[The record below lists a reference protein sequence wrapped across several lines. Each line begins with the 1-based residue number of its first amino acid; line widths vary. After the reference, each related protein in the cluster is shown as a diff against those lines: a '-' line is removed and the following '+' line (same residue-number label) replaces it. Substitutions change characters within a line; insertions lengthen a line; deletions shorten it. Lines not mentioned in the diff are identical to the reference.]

1 MKPLAI
7 IPFLFLLANAEGQPN
22 PVPKL
27 KHKFIVIAH
36 RSDHTVYPENTIEAA
51 EQAIKDGA
59 DYIEIDLRTTADGH
73 FVNMHDASVNRM
85 TDGKGLVKDMTLAQ
99 IENLKV
105 SVKSKPDSNV
115 YRVPTFEQILKI
127 CRHKIHIYIDF
138 KEADASATYD
148 MLKQFHM
155 EKEVLV
161 YINKPS
167 QFTDWRKT
175 HPEMPLMVSLPD
187 SVKDAEAMLKFIN
200 TYHPDV
206 LDGNYTEYTG
216 QMVAAAKMIGLPVWP
231 DVQGPHESTEVWDK
245 AIAMGL
251 KGMQTDNPPAL
262 VKYLKQK
269 GLR

>member
-1 MKPLAI
+1 
-7 IPFLFLLANAEGQPN
+7 
-22 PVPKL
+22 
-27 KHKFIVIAH
+27 
-36 RSDHTVYPENTIEAA
+36 
-51 EQAIKDGA
+51 
-59 DYIEIDLRTTADGH
+59 
-73 FVNMHDASVNRM
+73 
-85 TDGKGLVKDMTLAQ
+85 
-99 IENLKV
+99 LKV
-105 SVKSKPDSNV
+105 SVKNKPDTAI

-138 KEADASATYD
+138 KEADASATYN

-187 SVKDAEAMLKFIN
+187 SVKDAEALRIFVN

-206 LDGNYTEYTG
+206 LDGNYTEYNTD
-216 QMVAAAKMIGLPVWP
+216 MVAFAKAINLPVWP

-245 AIAMGL
+245 AIALGL
-251 KGMQTDNPPAL
+251 NGMQTDNPPVL